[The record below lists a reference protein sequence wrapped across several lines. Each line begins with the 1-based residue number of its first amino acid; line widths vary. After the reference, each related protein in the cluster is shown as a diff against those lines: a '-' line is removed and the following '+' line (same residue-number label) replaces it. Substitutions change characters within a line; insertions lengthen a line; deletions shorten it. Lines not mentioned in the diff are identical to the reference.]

1 MEPNLIESEKKGG
14 KTRKAFKYG
23 SRRQVFNGSA
33 EMTAG
38 GLTKD
43 KLVKNERGRIV
54 SVTKHKTMKQRH
66 TTT

>member
-33 EMTAG
+33 EMTVG
-38 GLTKD
+38 GLRKEQ
-43 KLVKNERGRIV
+43 LVKNEKGRIV
-54 SVTKHKTMKQRH
+54 SAAKHKTMKQRH
-66 TTT
+66 TS